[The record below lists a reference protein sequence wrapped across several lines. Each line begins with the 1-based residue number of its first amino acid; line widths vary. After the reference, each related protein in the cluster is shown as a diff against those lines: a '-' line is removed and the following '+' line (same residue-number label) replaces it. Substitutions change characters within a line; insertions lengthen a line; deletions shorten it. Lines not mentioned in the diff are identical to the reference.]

1 MSQTGL
7 NRRSFLR
14 NAGLTAFVGA
24 VGSGTSLS
32 ANAAAAALGYAPAD
46 ANGKFDFDTPY
57 NRLGTDSV
65 KWDQALRQDEM
76 GTIVA
81 GMGIADMDFPCA
93 PVITKALQERI
104 KHEVWGYLDMPHAF
118 VEGIVAWNKKRYG
131 INVNPE
137 SVVITTGVHPGL
149 IAALRTFCPPGSKVL
164 LTTPTYNGFYG
175 DLRYTGTKPEDVL
188 MKIVDGRYQIDFDE
202 FEKHISMDTNVFIL
216 CNPQNP

>member
-1 MSQTGL
+1 MSQTDGL
-7 NRRSFLR
+7 NRRLFLR
-14 NAGLTAFVGA
+14 NAGLTALVGT
-24 VGSGTSLS
+24 VGSGTSLGS
-32 ANAAAAALGYAPAD
+32 AVAAASTLGLAAGD
-46 ANGKFDFDTPY
+46 GKYDFDTPV

-65 KWDQALRQDEM
+65 KWDQAKRQYNMD
-76 GTIVA
+76 TIVA
-81 GMGIADMDFPCA
+81 GMGIADMDFNTA

-104 KHEVWGYLDMPHAF
+104 KHEVWGYLDTPKDF

-131 INVNPE
+131 INVDPE
-137 SVVITTGVHPGL
+137 TVTITTGVHPGL
-149 IAALRTFCPPGSKVL
+149 IAALRSYAPPGSKVL

-175 DLRYTGTKPEDVL
+175 ALRYTGTKPEDVL